1 MLGNFTSYS
10 KVSVT
15 PTSNQTLLQ
24 CNNPLGVIPKL
35 VHITTTDRSSSY
47 DCIFDYLLTPEC
59 GAVLYEYQ
67 SANAYQYGVVSN
79 TDSPTAVRAYYL
91 AADTI
96 VVQRPTSGTTRWRAG
111 ITYDIH
117 IYA

>member
-1 MLGNFTSYS
+1 MLGNLTSYS

-15 PTSNQTLLQ
+15 PASNQTLLQ

-47 DCIFDYLLTPEC
+47 DCIFDYLLTPDC
-59 GAVLYEYQ
+59 GAVLYEYN
-67 SANAYQYGVVSN
+67 SANSYNPGVVSD
-79 TDSPTAVRAYYL
+79 TDSPTALRAYYL

-96 VVQRPTSGTTRWRAG
+96 AVQRPTTSTTRWRAG
-111 ITYDIH
+111 VTYDIH